1 MLIPALK
8 LAEKEITTEHPAY
21 IMGILNVSGDSFW
34 EGSNRADRSVEASV
48 DAALKMIE
56 DGADIIDIGG
66 ESTRPGSSYISVEE
80 ELSRVVPV
88 MRALRKKTDIPV
100 SIDTRKA
107 AVMKAALEEGADI
120 LNDVS
125 AMEDDAD
132 MVNLVAEWKIPVI
145 LMHKRGIP
153 SDMQSNTAYKNIVS
167 EVSEYLAERAVFAL
181 KSGIDADKII
191 LDCGIGFGKNL
202 DGNLE
207 LVKASKN
214 VSEYVKETLNKN
226 GADCKYL
233 HLLAG
238 LSRKS
243 FIGQIT
249 GKNTA
254 ERLWGTIAADIMAVM
269 YGASI
274 VRVHDVAAAKDSLE
288 VYRAIENAGQ
298 RSGL

>member
-1 MLIPALK
+1 MILPALK
-8 LAEKEITTEHPAY
+8 LAKKEITTENSAY

-34 EGSNRADRSVEASV
+34 EGSNRADHSVDISVE
-48 DAALKMIE
+48 AALKMIE
-56 DGADIIDIGG
+56 EGADIIDIGG
-66 ESTRPGSSYISVEE
+66 ESTRPGSSYISAEE

-88 MRALRKKTDIPV
+88 VKALRKKTDIPV

-132 MVNLVAEWKIPVI
+132 MVKLVSEWKIPVI

-153 SDMQSNTAYKNIVS
+153 SDMQSNTAYGNIVD
-167 EVSEYLAERAVFAL
+167 EVGAYLAERAELAWKAGV
-181 KSGIDADKII
+181 DADKII

-202 DGNLE
+202 DGNIE
-207 LVKASKN
+207 LIKASKK
-214 VSEYVKETLNKN
+214 VAESVIETLNKN

-233 HLLAG
+233 HVLAG

-249 GKNTA
+249 GREPS
-254 ERLWGTIAADIMAVM
+254 ERLWGTVAADLMAVL

-274 VRVHDVAAAKDSLE
+274 VRVHDVAAAKDSLA
-288 VYRAIENAGQ
+288 VYHAINDAEQ
-298 RSGL
+298 RSGV

>member
-1 MLIPALK
+1 MVLPSLK
-8 LAEKEITTEHPAY
+8 LAEKEITTEFPAY
-21 IMGILNVSGDSFW
+21 IMGILNVSGASFW
-34 EGSNRADRSVEASV
+34 EASNRADRSVDASV
-48 DAALKMIE
+48 DVALKMIE

-66 ESTRPGSSYISVEE
+66 ESTRPGSNYVTEEE

-88 MRALRKKTDIPV
+88 LKALRKKTDITV

-107 AVMKAALEEGADI
+107 AVMRAAVDEGADI

-132 MVNLVAEWKIPVI
+132 MATLVSERKIPVV

-153 SDMQSNTAYKNIVS
+153 SDMQSNTAYTDIVS
-167 EVSEYLAERAVFAL
+167 EVASYLAERALYAWNE
-181 KSGIDADKII
+181 GIEPDKII

-202 DGNLE
+202 EGNLK
-207 LVKASKN
+207 LIKASKAVADN
-214 VSEYVKETLNKN
+214 VRETLIAK
-226 GADCKYL
+226 GADCKFL
-233 HLLAG
+233 HVLAG

-254 ERLWGTIAADIMAVM
+254 DRLSGTITADLLAVQ
-269 YGASI
+269 YGATML
-274 VRVHDVAAAKDSLE
+274 RVHDVAAARDSLA
-288 VYRAIENAGQ
+288 VYRAMNEVN
-298 RSGL
+298 

>member
-1 MLIPALK
+1 V
-8 LAEKEITTEHPAY
+8 TE
-21 IMGILNVSGDSFW
+21 
-34 EGSNRADRSVEASV
+34 
-48 DAALKMIE
+48 
-56 DGADIIDIGG
+56 
-66 ESTRPGSSYISVEE
+66 EE

-88 MRALRKKTDIPV
+88 LKALRKKTDITV

-107 AVMKAALEEGADI
+107 AVMRAAVDEGADI

-132 MVNLVAEWKIPVI
+132 MVSLVSERKIPVV

-153 SDMQSNTAYKNIVS
+153 SDMQSNTAYGNIVD
-167 EVSEYLAERAVFAL
+167 EVASYLAERAVYAW
-181 KSGIDADKII
+181 KAGVETDKII

-202 DGNLE
+202 EGNIK
-207 LVKASKN
+207 LVKASVA
-214 VSEYVKETLNKN
+214 VSNYVRTALEKN

-233 HLLAG
+233 HVLAG

-254 ERLWGTIAADIMAVM
+254 DRLPGTITADLLAVQ
-269 YGASI
+269 YGATML
-274 VRVHDVAAAKDSLE
+274 RVHDVAAARDSLAVLRAMDE
-288 VYRAIENAGQ
+288 VN
-298 RSGL
+298 